1 MKDRVYEASQ
11 AVNSLHAAIDSIRYA
26 ARDMEGKELL
36 IPMSD
41 EIQAAMS
48 RLTAFIRYELML
60 REFAE

>member
-11 AVNSLHAAIDSIRYA
+11 AVNSIHAAIDSVRYA

-36 IPMSD
+36 IPHAP
-41 EIQAAMS
+41 EIHAAVS
-48 RLTAFIRYELML
+48 RLTAFLKYELML